1 MPGTA
6 KSESSM
12 YLRSTQRHNVKRLT
26 TKARLLRVVRFVLPK
41 FLFIAIVIILGNFIW
56 NEIRE
61 EQVFTITKVE
71 LSGCKYTNPKTVARQ
86 VSKFKGENLFKTDI
100 DLINETVKRNPWVRT
115 VKTVRKIPNTLSI
128 QVVEHMPIA
137 IANFGSTFYL
147 IANDGAIVDI
157 LTKGDPSF
165 SLPIVN
171 LSSESDN
178 KIARQKIAAAGLLLE
193 NIRDKHPEIFNV
205 ISEVLV
211 SDDMQVA
218 LLLNNDKNLLIVN
231 EKDNGAAIMKYLGI
245 FQEIKKNN
253 PEGAIVD
260 LRFNKQVVVKPDSRK
275 I

>member
-1 MPGTA
+1 
-6 KSESSM
+6 
-12 YLRSTQRHNVKRLT
+12 
-26 TKARLLRVVRFVLPK
+26 
-41 FLFIAIVIILGNFIW
+41 
-56 NEIRE
+56 
-61 EQVFTITKVE
+61 
-71 LSGCKYTNPKTVARQ
+71 
-86 VSKFKGENLFKTDI
+86 
-100 DLINETVKRNPWVRT
+100 
-115 VKTVRKIPNTLSI
+115 
-128 QVVEHMPIA
+128 MPIA

-157 LTKGDPSF
+157 LTKGNINF